1 MEVVLTIPDSVASEI
16 QNGGGVSLS
25 RRLLEL
31 AAIQAHEAELITEH
45 DVMEMLGFECR
56 EELYEFF
63 KAHDVRQKH
72 APEDWERERA
82 TAAAIY
88 GTAATEEASSPTILE
103 QFMADMESLSEGT
116 EHISA
121 TPITY
126 NREDIY
132 FDHD

>member
-16 QNGGGVSLS
+16 QNGGRASLS

-31 AAIQAHEAELITEH
+31 AAIQAHEAELITER

-63 KAHDVRQKH
+63 KSHDVRQKD

-82 TAAAIY
+82 TAAAIF
-88 GTAATEEASSPTILE
+88 GK
-103 QFMADMESLSEGT
+103 
-116 EHISA
+116 
-121 TPITY
+121 
-126 NREDIY
+126 
-132 FDHD
+132 